1 MSDDNL
7 SNRIIATST
16 LIDKLS
22 QSNLSKIIVAA
33 FFSVIIYAIFEQ
45 RQIILSSIIT
55 SPSMAVVFGVVI
67 LILIIFGILNQLYH
81 IQQERIAHLEK
92 QVDDDHKRIIEIL
105 HRVEGSD
112 DVK

>member
-22 QSNLSKIIVAA
+22 NSNLSKIVITA
-33 FFSVIIYAIFEQ
+33 FFAVILYAIFEQ
-45 RQIILSSIIT
+45 RTIILSSIIT

-81 IQQERIAHLEK
+81 IQQERINHLER
-92 QVDDDHKRIIEIL
+92 QVEDDHKRIIEIL
-105 HRVEGSD
+105 NRVDGND
-112 DVK
+112 NVK

>member
-1 MSDDNL
+1 MADDL

-33 FFSVIIYAIFEQ
+33 FFGVLIYAIFEQ
-45 RQIILSSIIT
+45 RTIILSAIIG

-67 LILIIFGILNQLYH
+67 LILIIFVILNQLYQ
-81 IQQERIAHLEK
+81 IQQDRIIHLER
-92 QVDDDHKRIIEIL
+92 QVAEDHIKILDIL
-105 HRVEGSD
+105 HRVEGQHD
-112 DVK
+112 K